1 MEPVELTEA
10 EIREEK
16 RKKRKEFLINLAF
29 ALGGAGIS
37 VGSFFL
43 FHFFPTMHFLTVVV
57 CIVDIAYAY
66 LNARLFF
73 KGKDWNGARQFII
86 PLLLIAYWAVI
97 FAVICIF
104 GVAFL
109 KNEFTGSFFIYPI
122 FLMPAFV
129 IEIIVLCLVAEGL
142 SYA

>member
-1 MEPVELTEA
+1 MEPIEITAAEA
-10 EIREEK
+10 REEK
-16 RKKRKEFLINLAF
+16 RKKRKDFLINLAF

-43 FHFFPTMHFLTVVV
+43 FRFFPTKHFLTVIV
-57 CIVDIAYAY
+57 CIADIAYAY

-73 KGKDWNGARQFII
+73 KGKNWNGARQFII
-86 PLLLIAYWAVI
+86 PLFMIAYWAVI
-97 FAVICIF
+97 FAVVSIF

-109 KNEFTGSFFIYPI
+109 KNEFTNSFFLYPI

-129 IEIIVLCLVAEGL
+129 IEIIVLWLVVEGI

>member
-1 MEPVELTEA
+1 MDPIELTATEV
-10 EIREEK
+10 REEK
-16 RKKRKEFLINLAF
+16 RKKQKEFLINLAF

-43 FHFFPTMHFLTVVV
+43 FHFFPTKHFLTVVV
-57 CIVDIAYAY
+57 CIADIAYAY

-73 KGKDWNGARQFII
+73 KGKDWNGARQILI
-86 PLLLIAYWAVI
+86 PLLLIVYWAVI
-97 FAVICIF
+97 FAVVSIF

-129 IEIIVLCLVAEGL
+129 IEIIVLCLVVEGL

>member
-1 MEPVELTEA
+1 MEPIEITAAEA
-10 EIREEK
+10 REEK
-16 RKKRKEFLINLAF
+16 RKKRKDFLINLAF

-43 FHFFPTMHFLTVVV
+43 FRFFPTKHFLTV
-57 CIVDIAYAY
+57 IVS
-66 LNARLFF
+66 
-73 KGKDWNGARQFII
+73 
-86 PLLLIAYWAVI
+86 
-97 FAVICIF
+97 IF

-109 KNEFTGSFFIYPI
+109 KNEFTNSFFLYPI

-129 IEIIVLCLVAEGL
+129 IEIIVLWLVVEGI